1 MRLSPPSWRVLFYV
15 VVIILIIINIGLLIS
30 IIQKS
35 KANKQYT
42 FTELLNHIEKR
53 DAAFYNAP
61 APEVDLVDFQGRRWN
76 LSSLAGD
83 VIILKF
89 TRFLSTELP
98 SLIYLEHL
106 WGRLRNYGLK
116 IFFIYP
122 TKRSNPW
129 SLSERVNMF
138 HLPVIMDD
146 STLVDSFNAMMNDT
160 IIIGRDSKIKFKHNQ
175 APDSTIYHQVVRFLE
190 ESSGI
195 EKGNISS
202 EDLLSNLKKISYQNM
217 ENGKI
222 ENLGDMIRGKT
233 AFINLF
239 ISKCFGCPVGERIK
253 MMKETAGKCNDN
265 EGEVFFLFGRGNEPQ
280 LIVEYAERNQLF
292 GENIKLGIIQ
302 ESEELSSEDYYRL
315 FDFEINPRLFIVN
328 KEGKLSLAERRRN
341 QRKLDLDYLLSALK

>member
-1 MRLSPPSWRVLFYV
+1 MRDLSFFWKSFSYIT
-15 VVIILIIINIGLLIS
+15 IILLIIINIGLIVS
-30 IIQKS
+30 IIKKS
-35 KANKQYT
+35 KDTKEFRSDNKLTALEQS
-42 FTELLNHIEKR
+42 N
-53 DAAFYNAP
+53 ASFYNITC
-61 APEVDLVDFQGRRWN
+61 PEVELIDFQGKRWAF
-76 LSSLAGD
+76 SSLEGD
-83 VIILKF
+83 VIVLKF
-89 TRFLSTELP
+89 TRFLSAELP
-98 SLIYLEHL
+98 PLIYLEHL

-122 TKRSNPW
+122 TKRRNPW
-129 SLSERVNMF
+129 RLSERVNMF

-146 STLVDSFNAMMNDT
+146 STLVDCFNAMMNDT

-222 ENLGDMIRGKT
+222 ENLGGMIRGKT

-280 LIVEYAERNQLF
+280 LIVEYAERN
-292 GENIKLGIIQ
+292 
-302 ESEELSSEDYYRL
+302 
-315 FDFEINPRLFIVN
+315 
-328 KEGKLSLAERRRN
+328 
-341 QRKLDLDYLLSALK
+341 